1 MQKKKL
7 LTILGVMLAVVVASL
22 SLVFTVGPM
31 VSADDD
37 GLGIME
43 LSIDENGEP
52 FFDGDRWAFFEQ
64 YNRVKIVVPEGVT
77 YINGY
82 EYDGSRTNFIGCSNS
97 DSCEKVVSIVLP
109 STLIRIGVA
118 ALSNFPNVTSIEIPE
133 GVTSIKRY
141 AFSGCGIT
149 NLQLP
154 STLISIDEG
163 AFEGCHNLAT
173 VFIPKSVTE
182 MVGNVFYRGDYGDYS
197 MWPEITYYLD
207 SLSTIYCETESK
219 PAGWDNNWLVV
230 DAEPYNYMRTHE
242 QETVDDVEVVW
253 GYKPQG
259 ANNNENQN
267 SENQNHE
274 NENNVTETNDTVV
287 NDNRGNEVKVAAV
300 AGTTGGIAGIGLGT
314 VGTVLGFV
322 IAKKRRK

>member
-1 MQKKKL
+1 MQKKSIF
-7 LTILGVMLAVVVASL
+7 TILSVMLAVVVASL

-43 LSIDENGEP
+43 FSIDENGEP
-52 FFDGDRWAFFEQ
+52 FFDGDMWAFFEQ

-77 YINGY
+77 HINGY
-82 EYDGSRTNFIGCSNS
+82 EYDGSRTNFINYSNR
-97 DSCEKVVSIVLP
+97 CEKVVSIVLP
-109 STLIRIGVA
+109 STLTRIGVA

-133 GVTSIKRY
+133 GVTSIRRY
-141 AFSGCGIT
+141 AFSCCGIT

-163 AFEGCHNLAT
+163 AFEGCHNLTT

-182 MVGNVFYRGDYGDYS
+182 MERNVFYRGDYSDYS
-197 MWPEITYYLD
+197 MWLVITYNLD
-207 SLSTIYCETESK
+207 SLSTIYCEAESK
-219 PAGWDNNWLVV
+219 PAGWDNDWLVV
-230 DAEPYNYMRTHE
+230 DAEPYDYMRTHE

-253 GYKPQG
+253 GYNPQG
-259 ANNNENQN
+259 VNNNENQN
-267 SENQNHE
+267 NENENHG

-300 AGTTGGIAGIGLGT
+300 AGTTGGIAGIALGT